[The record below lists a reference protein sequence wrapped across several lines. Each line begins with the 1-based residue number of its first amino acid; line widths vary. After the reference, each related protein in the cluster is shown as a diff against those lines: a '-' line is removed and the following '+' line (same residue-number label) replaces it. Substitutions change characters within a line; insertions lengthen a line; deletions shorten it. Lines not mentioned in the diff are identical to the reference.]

1 MKIIADCG
9 ATKSQWRVLYDDGS
23 VKELTAG
30 GINAS
35 TMSATAIAEIISEIS
50 DKISA
55 ADNPAAEIYLYMA
68 GPASDELQSA
78 ILSIFSSTL
87 RVSCLEI
94 HSDLLAA
101 ARAGCGHAP
110 GIAAILGTGSN
121 SCEYDGRNIVSKV
134 SSGGFILG
142 DEGSAATLG
151 KLFLSDFIKGLIPE
165 EIATDFV
172 SRFTSDYAGI
182 VANVYGRES
191 SPSGYLGS
199 LAPFIME
206 HYGHPYIKNLVEGNF
221 RSFIRRS
228 IKQYDT
234 GRLAVSVIGSFG
246 YALQEIFTR
255 IASEEGITVSRFIKA
270 PIDALVE
277 FHIQDAG

>member
-9 ATKSQWRVLYDDGS
+9 ATKSQWRVLYDDGC

-68 GPASDELQSA
+68 GLASDELQSA

-101 ARAGCGHAP
+101 ARAGCGLSP

-142 DEGSAATLG
+142 
-151 KLFLSDFIKGLIPE
+151 LIPA
-165 EIATDFV
+165 EIATEFA
-172 SRFTSDYAGI
+172 SRFPSDYAGI

-206 HYGHPYIKNLVEGNF
+206 HYGHPYIKNLVDSNF

-234 GRLAVSVIGSFG
+234 GCLAVSVIGSFG
-246 YALQEIFTR
+246 YALQDIFTR
-255 IASEEGITVSRFIKA
+255 IAKEEGIHISKFIKC
-270 PIDALVE
+270 PSEGLIKYHTE
-277 FHIQDAG
+277 K

>member
-9 ATKSQWRVLYDDGS
+9 ATKSQWSILYDDGS
-23 VKELTAG
+23 IKKLTAG

-35 TMSATAIAEIISEIS
+35 TISATAIAEIISEIS

-68 GPASDELQSA
+68 GLASDKLQSA

-165 EIATDFV
+165 EIATDFA

-206 HYGHPYIKNLVEGNF
+206 HYDHPYIKNLVEGNF

-246 YALQEIFTR
+246 YALQDIFTR
-255 IASEEGITVSRFIKA
+255 IAKEEGIHISKFIKC
-270 PIDALVE
+270 PSEGLIKYHTE
-277 FHIQDAG
+277 K

>member
-23 VKELTAG
+23 IKELTAG

-55 ADNPAAEIYLYMA
+55 ADFPAAEIYLYMA
-68 GPASDELQSA
+68 GLASDGLISTIHA
-78 ILSIFSSTL
+78 IFARSLN
-87 RVSCLEI
+87 VSCLEI
-94 HSDLLAA
+94 NSDLLAA
-101 ARAGCGHAP
+101 ARAGCGHSP

-121 SCEYDGRNIVSKV
+121 SCEYDGSNIVRRI

-151 KLFLSDFIKGLIPE
+151 KLFLSDFIKGLIPA
-165 EIATDFV
+165 EIATEFA
-172 SRFTSDYAGI
+172 SRFTSDYTDI

-206 HYGHPYIKNLVEGNF
+206 HYDHPYIKGLVEDNF
-221 RSFIRRS
+221 RNFIRRS
-228 IKQYDT
+228 LKQYDT
-234 GRLAVSVIGSFG
+234 DNLPVGVIGGFG
-246 YALQEIFTR
+246 CALKDIFER
-255 IASEEGITVSRFIKA
+255 IAEEEGISISRFLKA
-270 PIDALVE
+270 PVE
-277 FHIQDAG
+277 GLIEYHR

>member
-35 TMSATAIAEIISEIS
+35 TMSATAIAKIISEIS

-68 GPASDELQSA
+68 GLASDGLISTINA
-78 ILSIFSSTL
+78 IFARSLN
-87 RVSCLEI
+87 VSCLEI

-121 SCEYDGRNIVSKV
+121 SCEYDGCSIVRRV

-151 KLFLSDFIKGLIPE
+151 KLFLSDFIQDLIPA
-165 EIATDFV
+165 EIATEFA

-199 LAPFIME
+199 IAPFIME

>member
-23 VKELTAG
+23 IKELTAG

-55 ADNPAAEIYLYMA
+55 ADFPAAEIYLYMA
-68 GPASDELQSA
+68 GLASDGLISTINA
-78 ILSIFSSTL
+78 IFARSLN
-87 RVSCLEI
+87 VSCLEI
-94 HSDLLAA
+94 NSDLLAA
-101 ARAGCGHAP
+101 ARAGCGHSP

-121 SCEYDGRNIVSKV
+121 SCEYDGSNIVRRI

-151 KLFLSDFIKGLIPE
+151 KLFLSDFIKGLIPA
-165 EIATDFV
+165 EIATEFA
-172 SRFTSDYAGI
+172 SRFTSDYTDI

-199 LAPFIME
+199 LAPFIVE
-206 HYGHPYIKNLVEGNF
+206 HYDHPYIKGLVEGNF
-221 RSFIRRS
+221 RNFIRRS
-228 IKQYDT
+228 LKQYDT
-234 GRLAVSVIGSFG
+234 DRLAVSVIGSFG
-246 YALQEIFTR
+246 HALQEIFSR
-255 IASEEGITVSRFIKA
+255 IAEEEGIRISKFIKC
-270 PIDALVE
+270 PSEGLIKYHTE
-277 FHIQDAG
+277 K

>member
-23 VKELTAG
+23 IKELTAG

-55 ADNPAAEIYLYMA
+55 ADFPAAEIYLYMA
-68 GPASDELQSA
+68 GLASDGLISTIHA
-78 ILSIFSSTL
+78 IFARSLN
-87 RVSCLEI
+87 VSCLEI
-94 HSDLLAA
+94 NSDLLAA
-101 ARAGCGHAP
+101 ARAGCGHSP

-121 SCEYDGRNIVSKV
+121 SCEYDGSNIVRRI

-151 KLFLSDFIKGLIPE
+151 KLFLSDFIKGLIPA
-165 EIATDFV
+165 EIATEFA
-172 SRFTSDYAGI
+172 SRFTSDYTDI

-206 HYGHPYIKNLVEGNF
+206 HYDHPYIKGLVEGNF
-221 RSFIRRS
+221 RNFIRRS
-228 IKQYDT
+228 LKQYDT
-234 GRLAVSVIGSFG
+234 DRLAVSVIGGFG
-246 YALQEIFTR
+246 HALQEIFSR
-255 IASEEGITVSRFIKA
+255 IAEEEGIRISKFIKY
-270 PIDALVE
+270 PSEGLIKYHTE
-277 FHIQDAG
+277 K